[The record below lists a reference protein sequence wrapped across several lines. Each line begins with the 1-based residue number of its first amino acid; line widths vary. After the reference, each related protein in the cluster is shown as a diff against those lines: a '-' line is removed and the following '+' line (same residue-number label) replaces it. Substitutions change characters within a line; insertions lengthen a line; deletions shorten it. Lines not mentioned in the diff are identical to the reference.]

1 MFLLLILNFI
11 QEIMMNLLTGYLR
24 FLILFLLL
32 GFGAKIS
39 YSQQENTTSG
49 NFQLYST
56 GLSVGWYNP
65 SMDYWTDESEFK
77 DADFKGAI
85 DVNAFLNMIII
96 PDLHAQF
103 GLGYWQESTA
113 YDLQGFG
120 NTTLLLTGIPI
131 SLDFK
136 YHIAPFKFSL
146 VTPFVGAGGEFLFLQ
161 NKMTFDLNDDPEPQ
175 TGATMMGHII
185 AGLEAK
191 LSDQFAVDF
200 EFQYKLGNYK
210 QDFKIENPDNPDDSK
225 IVTETIS
232 LNGPKLAISL
242 KYLL

>member
-1 MFLLLILNFI
+1 
-11 QEIMMNLLTGYLR
+11 MMNLLTRYLR
-24 FLILFLLL
+24 FLILLLFL
-32 GFGAKIS
+32 GFGAKFS

-49 NFQLYST
+49 NFKLYST

-65 SMDYWTDESEFK
+65 AIDYWKDESEFK

-85 DVNAFLNMIII
+85 DANAFLNMKII
-96 PDLHAQF
+96 PDIYAQL
-103 GLGYWQESTA
+103 GLGYWQESVA

-136 YHIAPFKFSL
+136 YHITPFKFSV

-161 NKMTFDLNDDPEPQ
+161 NKMVFDLNDDPEPQ
-175 TGATMMGHII
+175 WGKTMMGRFI
-185 AGLEAK
+185 AGFETK
-191 LSDQFAVDF
+191 LSAQFAVDF

-210 QDFKIENPDNPDDSK
+210 QDFKIENPDNPDDTK
-225 IVTETIS
+225 IITETIS
-232 LNGPKLAISL
+232 LNGPKLAITL

>member
-1 MFLLLILNFI
+1 
-11 QEIMMNLLTGYLR
+11 MMNLLTRYLR
-24 FLILFLLL
+24 FLILLLFLSF
-32 GFGAKIS
+32 GFKFS

-49 NFQLYST
+49 NFKLYST
-56 GLSVGWYNP
+56 GLTIGWYNP
-65 SMDYWTDESEFK
+65 DLDYWTNESEFK

-85 DVNAFLNMIII
+85 DATAFLNVKII
-96 PDLHAQF
+96 PDFFAQL
-103 GLGYWQESTA
+103 GLGYWQESAA

-131 SLDFK
+131 SMDLK

-161 NKMTFDLNDDPEPQ
+161 NKMVFDLNDDPEPQ
-175 TGATMMGHII
+175 WGKTMMCRFI
-185 AGLEAK
+185 AGFETK

-210 QDFKIENPDNPDDSK
+210 QDFKIENPDNPDDNK

-232 LNGPKLAISL
+232 LNGPKLAITL

>member
-1 MFLLLILNFI
+1 
-11 QEIMMNLLTGYLR
+11 MMNSLTRHFR
-24 FLILFLLL
+24 FLILLLFLSIV
-32 GFGAKIS
+32 AKFS

-49 NFQLYST
+49 SFQLYST

-65 SMDYWTDESEFK
+65 SMDYWTNESEFK

-85 DVNAFLNMIII
+85 DANAFLNVRII
-96 PDLHAQF
+96 PDLHAQI
-103 GLGYWQESTA
+103 GLGYWQESVE

-131 SLDFK
+131 SLDLK
-136 YHIAPFKFSL
+136 YHIAPFKFS
-146 VTPFVGAGGEFLFLQ
+146 VVIPFVGAGGEFLFLQ
-161 NKMTFDLNDDPEPQ
+161 NKMTFDLNDDPDPQ
-175 TGATMMGHII
+175 TGSTMMGHIL
-185 AGLEAK
+185 AGFEAK
-191 LSDQFAVDF
+191 VSEQFAIDF

-232 LNGPKLAISL
+232 LNGPKIAIAL